1 MAKSRIVV
9 SWSLATVAFS
19 AIAMGFR
26 ANEPS
31 AVPSSATAK
40 AGAAASAEAGVPL
53 RRSEASVTPAE
64 FQIERR
70 AHAAGPRAPLG
81 VTDGTELQRARL
93 TRGEPGLPVSLGSTP
108 VARSRVTPGALPP
121 PSQPGLP
128 AAPEHDPASH
138 SGS

>member
-1 MAKSRIVV
+1 VP
-9 SWSLATVAFS
+9 WSLATLAFS
-19 AIAMGFR
+19 AIALGFR

-31 AVPSSATAK
+31 AVSSSEAAK
-40 AGAAASAEAGVPL
+40 AGAAASAESGVPL
-53 RRSEASVTPAE
+53 WRSEASVTPAE
-64 FQIERR
+64 FKIERR

-81 VTDGTELQRARL
+81 ETVGTQLQRARL

-108 VARSRVTPGALPP
+108 VARSRMTPGALPP

-128 AAPEHDPASH
+128 AAPELDPASH